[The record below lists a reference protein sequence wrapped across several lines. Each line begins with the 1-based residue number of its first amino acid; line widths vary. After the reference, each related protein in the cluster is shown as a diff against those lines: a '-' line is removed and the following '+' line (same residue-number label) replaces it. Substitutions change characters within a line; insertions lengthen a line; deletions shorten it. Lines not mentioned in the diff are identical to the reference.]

1 LNLFYQPLLPEGVFH
16 LDADESKHAVRV
28 LRKNVGDVIR
38 LIDGKGIFY
47 DASITKAD
55 PAKCQF
61 TITSQTAEAK
71 NNYSIHIAISPTKNT
86 DRIEWFVEKAVEI
99 GVDKIT
105 LIACQKSERVHLKTE
120 RLERVAVSA
129 MKQSLKATLPQINGI
144 IKLNDVI
151 RQSTEHEKFIA
162 YVDQTNP
169 DHLKNMI
176 THDASYLV
184 LIGPE
189 GDFSETELTLAL
201 QYNFKKV
208 SLGKSRLRTETAG
221 MAACHILNLFNS

>member
-28 LRKNVGDVIR
+28 LRKNVGDLIR
-38 LIDGKGIFY
+38 LIDGKGNFY

-55 PAKCQF
+55 PARCQF
-61 TITSQTAEAK
+61 TITSQTAEVK
-71 NNYSIHIAISPTKNT
+71 NDYSIHIAISPTKNT

-105 LIACQKSERVHLKTE
+105 LIACQKSERVHLKTD
-120 RLERVAVSA
+120 RLERVAISA

-144 IKLNDVI
+144 IKFTDVI
-151 RQSTEHEKFIA
+151 RQSREQEKFIA

-169 DHLKNMI
+169 DHLKNML
-176 THDASYLV
+176 TRNTSYLV

-189 GDFSETELTLAL
+189 GDFSETELILAL
-201 QYNFKKV
+201 QHNFKKV

>member
-28 LRKNVGDVIR
+28 LRKNVGDLIR
-38 LIDGKGIFY
+38 LIDGKGNFY

-61 TITSQTAEAK
+61 TITSQTAEVK
-71 NNYSIHIAISPTKNT
+71 NDYSIHIAISPTKNT

-105 LIACQKSERVHLKTE
+105 LIACQKSERVHLKTD
-120 RLERVAVSA
+120 RLERVAISA
-129 MKQSLKATLPQINGI
+129 MKQSLKATLPQINGMS
-144 IKLNDVI
+144 KLTDVI
-151 RQSTEHEKFIA
+151 KQSTEQEKFIA

-169 DHLKNMI
+169 DHLKNML
-176 THDASYLV
+176 TRNTSYLV

-201 QYNFKKV
+201 QHNFKKV